1 VIEIPDNEIENF
13 MKSLEISKD
22 EAIELWLSDHDF
34 EENEEQENL
43 DKVAKN
49 VKIDKDIIK
58 EKPKRTKKVVTHKVS
73 DEKKELFQSILTNLT
88 RCGDVMPEDITV
100 LNENKLIS
108 VRMGEKIFKID
119 IIEQRPS
126 KKTT

>member
-1 VIEIPDNEIENF
+1 

-88 RCGDVMPEDITV
+88 RCGDVMPEDITI

-126 KKTT
+126 KKTI